1 MPLRSPAVAGS
12 FYPGSSNALK
22 ETLDGF
28 LGKKQ
33 TKMRCIGAV
42 VPHAGYE
49 FCGKVAA
56 SVYGRLDNFDTA
68 VIIGPNHTGLGVG
81 VATTSQGWKT
91 PLGTVEADTEFI
103 EALKGKTVMDDPLSH
118 IREHS
123 IEVQLP
129 WIQHLFPKVKIA
141 PISVNPIYFDI
152 DNVREIGNAVANA
165 ISKTK
170 RNAVIIASSDFT
182 HYGSAYAYEP
192 YVGRSAKDILDII
205 TKTDKE
211 AIDMIT
217 SLRPDDL
224 VRFCDDNRLT
234 ICGYGCIAAMLHAS
248 IALGAKKGELLDY
261 STSYDVSRD
270 ENAIVGYAGIAV
282 Q

>member
-12 FYPGSSNALK
+12 FYPKSQQSLEEAL
-22 ETLDGF
+22 DYF
-28 LGKKQ
+28 LEKKYP
-33 TKMRCIGAV
+33 KVRCIGAV
-42 VPHAGYE
+42 VPHAGYD

-141 PISVNPIYFDI
+141 PI
-152 DNVREIGNAVANA
+152 
-165 ISKTK
+165 ISSIL
-170 RNAVIIASSDFT
+170 VLI
-182 HYGSAYAYEP
+182 SA
-192 YVGRSAKDILDII
+192 
-205 TKTDKE
+205 
-211 AIDMIT
+211 
-217 SLRPDDL
+217 
-224 VRFCDDNRLT
+224 FCKN
-234 ICGYGCIAAMLHAS
+234 S
-248 IALGAKKGELLDY
+248 
-261 STSYDVSRD
+261 
-270 ENAIVGYAGIAV
+270 
-282 Q
+282 